1 MNEEHLLANFS
12 FSAYDWIWMGLLAV
26 GAIVIVKIVSD
37 IIQVEY
43 RVWRSR
49 RKR

>member
-1 MNEEHLLANFS
+1 MSDEHLLADFS
-12 FSAYDWIWMGLLAV
+12 FGAYDWIWMGLLAV
-26 GAIVIVKIVSD
+26 GVMVVIKIVSD
-37 IIQVEY
+37 IARVEY